1 MPLVYLQ
8 CPARVKFQIVKLL
21 ILLCEIV
28 QQLGRRSL
36 CIYDVFFTTVILL
49 KVHDEQLTEFA
60 SLHKFYCGEC
70 MMWLY
75 IYISLHNISVFANEV
90 FYRDMQC

>member
-8 CPARVKFQIVKLL
+8 CPAHVKFQIVKLL

-36 CIYDVFFTTVILL
+36 CIYDLFFPPVIFLIL
-49 KVHDEQLTEFA
+49 RDEQLTEFA
-60 SLHKFYCGEC
+60 SLREFCLERE
-70 MMWLY
+70 Y
-75 IYISLHNISVFANEV
+75 I
-90 FYRDMQC
+90 MQVDKSTV

>member
-8 CPARVKFQIVKLL
+8 CPAHVKFQIVKLL

-28 QQLGRRSL
+28 RQLGRRSL

-49 KVHDEQLTEFA
+49 TVHDEQLTEFA
-60 SLHKFYCGEC
+60 SLRKFCCGEC

-75 IYISLHNISVFANEV
+75 IYISP
-90 FYRDMQC
+90 